1 MSRIPGAF
9 TKGHP
14 ALIAYV
20 TAGYPDLN
28 SSLELVP
35 KLEEWGCDIVELG
48 IPFSDPL
55 ADGVTIQ
62 ETSYKALREGITAN
76 RCLELAAKLRK
87 KMSIPLIF
95 MTYYNI
101 LLKYGLD
108 AFCRRAGEAGIDGI
122 IVADM
127 PPDEALEL
135 EKEAKKN
142 GIDIIFL
149 LSPNSNDKRINLVAK
164 HSTGFI
170 YLVSVTGVTG
180 TREALPHELE
190 AFVRRVRKVTSKPLC
205 VGFGI
210 STEAQAARVGEIADG
225 VIVGSRLLQ
234 LVDSPPYSRLEAFVR
249 SLRSALDK
257 IKK

>member
-1 MSRIPGAF
+1 MSRIAKVF
-9 TKGHP
+9 KSDHP

-108 AFCRRAGEAGIDGI
+108 AFCRRAGESGIDGI

-190 AFVRRVRKVTSKPLC
+190 AFVRKVRKVTSKPLC

>member
-1 MSRIPGAF
+1 MQ
-9 TKGHP
+9 
-14 ALIAYV
+14 Y
-20 TAGYPDLN
+20 
-28 SSLELVP
+28 SS
-35 KLEEWGCDIVELG
+35 
-48 IPFSDPL
+48 
-55 ADGVTIQ
+55 
-62 ETSYKALREGITAN
+62 
-76 RCLELAAKLRK
+76 
-87 KMSIPLIF
+87 
-95 MTYYNI
+95 
-101 LLKYGLD
+101 
-108 AFCRRAGEAGIDGI
+108 
-122 IVADM
+122 
-127 PPDEALEL
+127 L

-149 LSPNSNDKRINLVAK
+149 LSPNSNNKRINLVAK

-180 TREALPHELE
+180 TREALPQELE
-190 AFVRRVRKVTSKPLC
+190 KFVRKVRKVTSKPLC

-234 LVDSPPYSRLEAFVR
+234 LIDSPPYSRLEAFVR